1 MLLLQDIAVIVR
13 EQVRPHK
20 LRVVVHHWINGGELL
35 LRALVVRFSCRGLS
49 LLGSACW
56 LSCASGPGCRV
67 RNQVTL
73 ASWDKAAIGRRVYR
87 DVA

>member
-1 MLLLQDIAVIVR
+1 M
-13 EQVRPHK
+13 
-20 LRVVVHHWINGGELL
+20 RVVVHHWINGGELL

-49 LLGSACW
+49 LLGGACW
-56 LSCASGPGCRV
+56 LSCPSGPGCRV